1 MVSAQ
6 QTIQSQGYEFV
17 PDVPEVRLRAWG
29 KTLRELFR
37 NALKGMAA
45 YLHAGVFDAALPGRK
60 ERHAIKERH
69 VIKVDAVDINTLLVA
84 FLSEVIAR
92 TDMHN
97 VVFIN
102 AAFKTFGEN
111 FLEGDLTGVKVG
123 EVEKEIKA
131 ISYEDVDISHNKETG
146 LYEAVLVFEV

>member
-1 MVSAQ
+1 METARPK
-6 QTIQSQGYEFV
+6 IELQGYELIS
-17 PDVPEVRLRAWG
+17 DMPEVKLRVWG
-29 KTLRELFR
+29 KTLRDLFR

-45 YLHAGVFDAALPGRK
+45 YLHAGVFDAVRAGLK
-60 ERHAIKERH
+60 EKHAVRVE
-69 VIKVDAVDINTLLVA
+69 AVDINTLLVA
-84 FLSEVIAR
+84 FLSEVAAR

-102 AAFKTFGEN
+102 AAFTTFGEN

-123 EVEKEIKA
+123 ELEKEIKA
-131 ISYEDVDISHNKETG
+131 VSYEDVNVSHNKETG